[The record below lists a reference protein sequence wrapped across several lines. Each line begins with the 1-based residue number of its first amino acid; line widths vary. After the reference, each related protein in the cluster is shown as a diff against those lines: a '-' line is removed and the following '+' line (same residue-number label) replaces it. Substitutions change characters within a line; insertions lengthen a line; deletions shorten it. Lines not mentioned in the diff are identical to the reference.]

1 MLNVIRYIGEAESN
15 IRNLFKDAEL
25 EWKEKLVTLKYTTLL
40 DSTWRNHL
48 LAFFGLSLPS

>member
-25 EWKEKLVTLKYTTLL
+25 EWKEK
-40 DSTWRNHL
+40 
-48 LAFFGLSLPS
+48 